1 MFSAALLRVVS
12 ETNFA
17 PCACAMANASRYI
30 CVAAPV
36 PRGTPPEA
44 SKAVVNAIYT
54 GNWILQQQQELLKP
68 FGLTV
73 QQYNVL
79 RILRG
84 QQGAPMTVLAITER
98 MLDKMSNAS
107 RLVDKLVEKKLV
119 LRRECPQDRRA
130 VDVLILPAGL
140 DLLSQVDQVQNDWG
154 KHFDALGIKKLEEMN
169 QILDEFRTV
178 FSHN

>member
-1 MFSAALLRVVS
+1 
-12 ETNFA
+12 
-17 PCACAMANASRYI
+17 
-30 CVAAPV
+30 
-36 PRGTPPEA
+36 
-44 SKAVVNAIYT
+44 
-54 GNWILQQQQELLKP
+54 
-68 FGLTV
+68 
-73 QQYNVL
+73 
-79 RILRG
+79 
-84 QQGAPMTVLAITER
+84 MTVLAITER

-140 DLLSQVDQVQNDWG
+140 DLLTQVDQVQNDWG
-154 KHFDALGIKKLEEMN
+154 KHFDALGVRKLEEMN

>member
-1 MFSAALLRVVS
+1 MGIS
-12 ETNFA
+12 EDLKQTKF
-17 PCACAMANASRYI
+17 PS
-30 CVAAPV
+30 
-36 PRGTPPEA
+36 EA

-54 GNWILQQQQELLKP
+54 GNWIVQQQQELLKP

-84 QQGAPMTVLAITER
+84 QQGNPMTVLAITER

-107 RLVDKLVEKKLV
+107 RLVDKLVEKDLV

-130 VDVLILPAGL
+130 VDVLILPSGL
-140 DLLSQVDQVQNDWG
+140 DLLTQVDQVQNDWG
-154 KHFDALGIKKLEEMN
+154 KHFDTLGVKRLEEMN

>member
-1 MFSAALLRVVS
+1 MGIS
-12 ETNFA
+12 EDLKQTKF
-17 PCACAMANASRYI
+17 PS
-30 CVAAPV
+30 
-36 PRGTPPEA
+36 EA

-54 GNWILQQQQELLKP
+54 GNWIVQQQQELLKP

-84 QQGAPMTVLAITER
+84 QQGTPMTVLAITER
-98 MLDKMSNAS
+98 KLDKMSNAS
-107 RLVDKLVEKKLV
+107 RLVDKLLEKKLV
-119 LRRECPQDRRA
+119 LRRECPKDRRA
-130 VDVLILPAGL
+130 VDILILPSGL
-140 DLLSQVDQVQNDWG
+140 DLLTQVDQVQNDWG
-154 KHFDALGIKKLEEMN
+154 KHFNDLGVKKLEEMN

>member
-1 MFSAALLRVVS
+1 MGIS
-12 ETNFA
+12 EDLKQTKF
-17 PCACAMANASRYI
+17 PS
-30 CVAAPV
+30 
-36 PRGTPPEA
+36 EA

-54 GNWILQQQQELLKP
+54 GNWIVQQQQELLKP

-84 QQGAPMTVLAITER
+84 QQGTPMTVLAITKR

-107 RLVDKLVEKKLV
+107 RLVDKLLEKKLV
-119 LRRECPQDRRA
+119 LRRECPKDRRA
-130 VDVLILPAGL
+130 VDILILPSGL
-140 DLLSQVDQVQNDWG
+140 DLLTQVDQVQNDWG
-154 KHFDALGIKKLEEMN
+154 KHFDILGVKKLEEMN

>member
-1 MFSAALLRVVS
+1 MGIS
-12 ETNFA
+12 EDLKQTKF
-17 PCACAMANASRYI
+17 PS
-30 CVAAPV
+30 
-36 PRGTPPEA
+36 EA

-54 GNWILQQQQELLKP
+54 GNWIVQKQQELLKP

-84 QQGAPMTVLAITER
+84 QQGTPMTVLGITER

-107 RLVDKLVEKKLV
+107 RLVDKLLEKKLV
-119 LRRECPQDRRA
+119 LRRECPKDRRA

-140 DLLSQVDQVQNDWG
+140 SLLTQVDQVQNDWG
-154 KHFDALGIKKLEEMN
+154 KHFDALGVKKLEEMN

>member
-1 MFSAALLRVVS
+1 MGIS
-12 ETNFA
+12 EDLKQSKF
-17 PCACAMANASRYI
+17 PS
-30 CVAAPV
+30 
-36 PRGTPPEA
+36 EA

-54 GNWILQQQQELLKP
+54 GNWIVQQQQELLKP

-84 QQGAPMTVLAITER
+84 QQGNPMTVLAITER

-140 DLLSQVDQVQNDWG
+140 DLLTQVDQVQNDWG
-154 KHFDALGIKKLEEMN
+154 NHFDALGVKRLEEMN